1 MAKCV
6 NRLVNI
12 FMWWLRSTT
21 NFKCKSTL
29 DVGETIHDLYN
40 KKYKM
45 GLLKSRTQ
53 GSASYLELF
62 DDDAGVW

>member
-1 MAKCV
+1 
-6 NRLVNI
+6 
-12 FMWWLRSTT
+12 MWWLRSTT